1 MRAPWKSPSSKDF
14 SWSTLWMNMAALVT
28 VLKYFSGDAV
38 SLEYGSLTYHPGALD
53 PTLVA
58 AVMGTLGGLY
68 GWRRSQEGTAAP
80 AIVKD

>member
-1 MRAPWKSPSSKDF
+1 
-14 SWSTLWMNMAALVT
+14 MNLAALVT

-38 SLEYGSLTYHPGALD
+38 SLEYGALSYHPGALD

-68 GWRRSQEGTAAP
+68 GWRRSQETPSSPGP
-80 AIVKD
+80 FKE